1 MTKLQHS
8 SMTRLLLF
16 IRFILFQKKIS
27 EKKNL
32 KNTHTSP
39 SPFTFMIQSFNT
51 LHSFC
56 WGLSCERR
64 RLLVLSNGLLLWVAL
79 DRLSLDRLLWV
90 LLCGVALLLCRVSL
104 LCWGDGLCVH
114 NLLGFEA
121 AAVCAAAEHDA
132 HNNADDDQEN
142 DSAHDQPN
150 DQRPPAFAAAP
161 ACVAPAAVVRA
172 VPRFHAKQAV
182 AVVIALIIVIPPC
195 LCACKEDNRK

>member
-1 MTKLQHS
+1 
-8 SMTRLLLF
+8 
-16 IRFILFQKKIS
+16 
-27 EKKNL
+27 
-32 KNTHTSP
+32 
-39 SPFTFMIQSFNT
+39 MIQSFNT
-51 LHSFC
+51 LHSLC

-64 RLLVLSNGLLLWVAL
+64 RLLVLSNGLLVADGLLLWVAL

-104 LCWGDGLCVH
+104 LCWGNGLCVH
-114 NLLGFEA
+114 NLLFEA
-121 AAVCAAAEHDA
+121 AAACAVAEYDA
-132 HNNADDDQEN
+132 RNNASDDQN
-142 DSAHDQPN
+142 DPAHGQPN

-172 VPRFHAKQAV
+172 VPRIHTEQAV